1 MKLTGKV
8 VKVESASQFIDK
20 VERIHIRIN
29 EADNMFCELRLRNL
43 AHLMLDEE
51 LNLEVIKH
59 RDLDSQLAEA
69 ILSRGA
75 EMGIERD

>member
-43 AHLMLDEE
+43 ACLKLDD
-51 LNLEVIKH
+51 EVEIEVNESTESYVAKV
-59 RDLDSQLAEA
+59 EK
-69 ILSRGA
+69 ISRVTA
-75 EMGIERD
+75 